1 MEEIHNVVR
10 VPIEAVAEMRG
21 RHFVLLMNEN
31 EPQVTAVT
39 VGKGNDEYIEVL
51 SGLKENDIIAAN
63 AYQIIEQFQAGAGGD
78 QQRRG
83 MFPGMPGG
91 GGGGGGYR
99 QLAPGGAPH

>member
-1 MEEIHNVVR
+1 VEEVHNVVR
-10 VPIEAVAEMRG
+10 VPTEAVAEMGG

-31 EPQVTAVT
+31 EPQMTMVS

-51 SGLKENDIIAAN
+51 SGLKENDRIAAN
-63 AYQIIEQFQAGAGGD
+63 AYQILEQFQQEGGD

-91 GGGGGGYR
+91 GGGGGMR
-99 QLAPGGAPH
+99 QLAPH